1 MRIEDKD
8 ILSILEKDGPAVLG
22 YIAEK
27 LNITIKSDR
36 QKLGH
41 HLKMLTIYGFIHRT
55 TKDGNYIYFIPGDK
69 RPINYPPN
77 HMIPKRE
84 KLRELVSNMEPGDT
98 VNGKQVQ
105 EITGYSRQWA
115 NSLLGKAGLKSIDP
129 PKRNVTTKW
138 RKGAGE

>member
-8 ILSILEKDGPAVLG
+8 ILTILEKDGPAVLG
-22 YIAEK
+22 YIAERLK
-27 LNITIKSDR
+27 ITIKSDR

-41 HLKMLTIYGFIHRT
+41 HLKMLTIYGFIQRKT
-55 TKDGNYIYFIPGDK
+55 REGNYVYFIPGDE

-84 KLRELVSNMEPGDT
+84 KLKELVDNMEPGET

-105 EITGYSRQWA
+105 EMTGYSSKWA
-115 NSLLGKAGLKSIDP
+115 RNLMVRAGLNPVDP
-129 PKRNVTTKW
+129 PKRNVLSKW
-138 RKGAGE
+138 KKGAGE